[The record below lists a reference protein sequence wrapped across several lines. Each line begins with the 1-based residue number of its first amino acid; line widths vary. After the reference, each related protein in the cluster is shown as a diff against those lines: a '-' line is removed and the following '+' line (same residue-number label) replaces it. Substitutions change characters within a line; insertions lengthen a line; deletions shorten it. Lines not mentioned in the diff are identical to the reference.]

1 LSDAFGTKLKRAREA
16 SGVALRDISLTTK
29 ISVAALEALERNDFS
44 RLPGGIFSRAFIR
57 SYANAVGLDPEATV
71 QEFLAEVNRTENE
84 AARVATE
91 RAAVSPEDRDFLE
104 RQTKAIRLL
113 QIAGVLVVIAAGTGA
128 AFAWMRW
135 ARPSDGT
142 TSVSSAQPAP
152 QPQPAA
158 PPPAVSTPPVSPPTA
173 SPPPAGPPPAGPP
186 PPAAPPATK
195 PPPSADPKVGASGM
209 PVTTVPA
216 EEPPP
221 VPVPPVPVEPLTI
234 EFECISSCFV
244 EIAADGKV
252 SFSKAMEPGDRQRIQ
267 AQKELL
273 LKVGDAGVF
282 RWTLNGKRARPLGGA
297 GAARSARVTQANFKK
312 FIQ

>member
-1 LSDAFGTKLKRAREA
+1 LSEALGTRLKRAREA
-16 SGVALRDISLTTK
+16 SGVPLRDISRTTK

-57 SYANAVGLDPEATV
+57 SYATAVGLDPEATV
-71 QEFLAEVNRTENE
+71 QEYLAEVSRSEHE
-84 AARVATE
+84 AARVATA
-91 RAAVSPEDRDFLE
+91 RAEVSPEDRAFLE
-104 RQTKAIRLL
+104 RQKQAIRFL
-113 QIAGVLVVIAAGTGA
+113 QVAGVLVLIAAGTGA

-135 ARPSDGT
+135 TRPADRA
-142 TSVSSAQPAP
+142 TSPTQQEAAPPQASAPSPSPPAALPPATPP
-152 QPQPAA
+152 QQAPA
-158 PPPAVSTPPVSPPTA
+158 PPPAAV
-173 SPPPAGPPPAGPP
+173 PPPA
-186 PPAAPPATK
+186 
-195 PPPSADPKVGASGM
+195 DPKIGASGM

-216 EEPPP
+216 EQPPP
-221 VPVPPVPVEPLTI
+221 VPVPPAPVEPLTI
-234 EFECISSCFV
+234 EFEVTAPSFV

-267 AQKELL
+267 ARRTLV

-297 GAARSARVTQANFKK
+297 GAARSARVTQENFKK

>member
-1 LSDAFGTKLKRAREA
+1 LSEALGTKLKRAREA
-16 SGVALRDISLTTK
+16 SGVALRDIALSTK

-44 RLPGGIFSRAFIR
+44 RLPGGIFSRGFIR
-57 SYANAVGLDPEATV
+57 GYANAVGLDPEATV
-71 QEFLAEVNRTENE
+71 QEYLAEVSRTENE

-91 RAAVSPEDRDFLE
+91 RSPVTPEDRAFLE
-104 RQTKAIRLL
+104 RQKKAIRLL

-135 ARPSDGT
+135 SRPSDGT
-142 TSVSSAQPAP
+142 APPSSAQPAP
-152 QPQPAA
+152 QPAA
-158 PPPAVSTPPVSPPTA
+158 PPPAASPPAVTPSGATPPPA
-173 SPPPAGPPPAGPP
+173 SPPPPTADPA
-186 PPAAPPATK
+186 ATK
-195 PPPSADPKVGASGM
+195 PPPPVDPKIGASGM

-221 VPVPPVPVEPLTI
+221 VPVPRVPAEPLTI
-234 EFECISSCFV
+234 EFECVSSCFV
-244 EIAADGKV
+244 EISADGKV

-267 AQKELL
+267 AHKELL

-297 GAARSARVTQANFKK
+297 GAARSARVTQANFKR